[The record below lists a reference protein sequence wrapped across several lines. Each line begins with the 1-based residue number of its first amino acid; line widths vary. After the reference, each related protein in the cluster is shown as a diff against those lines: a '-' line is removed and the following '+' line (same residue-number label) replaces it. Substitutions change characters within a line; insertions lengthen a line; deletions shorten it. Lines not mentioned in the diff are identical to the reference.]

1 MTGIIPISDW
11 RSGEE
16 VMEPPTDKNHTDART
31 GPATTSSVE
40 DHRAGSSLAI
50 NLLQLSRRRLSAK
63 KSASW
68 RSENVK

>member
-1 MTGIIPISDW
+1 
-11 RSGEE
+11 
-16 VMEPPTDKNHTDART
+16 MEPPTDKNHTDART